1 MSSKEERYGALP
13 DIEINTPLSEYG
25 TDFLELFRPK
35 VMKDLRARGLE
46 FTEADKY
53 VTRNLGLI
61 DIDAPEYKEAKDLYN
76 EYKDLIKS
84 GTHGIMAIK
93 QYENHSTPIEVLDI
107 RGSYLIYKKI
117 SDIDSAGGSIKGS
130 VGARRWKLVDL
141 KPYKVRNTDGL
152 KPCKISDTDKTN
164 RID

>member
-25 TDFLELFRPK
+25 TNFLELFRPK

-93 QYENHSTPIEVLDI
+93 QYENHSTPVEVLDI

-117 SDIDSAGGSIKGS
+117 SDIDRYTIDS
-130 VGARRWKLVDL
+130 VRKQKLVDL
-141 KPYKVRNTDGL
+141 EPCKVQNTDGL
-152 KPCKISDTDKTN
+152 KPCKIRDTGKTN